1 MAEVWAA
8 AAAVVAAGASA
19 YGTYQSGQNAK
30 AAAGKQA
37 PTLDIGQITKDS
49 AMGNIQAEPDIE
61 ALIHSSNKFNQK
73 ENLSLL
79 EKAIPGYSK
88 IQGNLSTL
96 AQNASANPYAL
107 PQGVADNLTRLAA
120 ERGISTGVRGQ
131 AQDFSLLRDFGVNEL
146 AYGQQN
152 IANTQSI
159 LGTLAGLGKVSPLSP
174 LSFYSTPGQALGAAG
189 TNQSANQASINAQN
203 AANQYATDN
212 TWAGISKLAGA
223 AATYGNSYGG
233 GGGGGSA
240 FNTPLPAS
248 TSSSTGNYGAFCWV
262 AREVYGEGL
271 DWIEFRTWMLRN
283 AAPEFLDFY
292 HQHGPEIASSI
303 SGDEKTKGF
312 IRRLMDELKK
322 R

>member
-37 PTLDIGQITKDS
+37 PTLDIGQITQDS
-49 AMGNIQAEPDIE
+49 AIGNVQAEPDIE

-189 TNQSANQASINAQN
+189 TNQSANQASLNAQG
-203 AANQYATDN
+203 AASQYATDS

-223 AATYGNSYGG
+223 AATYGQNYNS
-233 GGGGGSA
+233 SQ
-240 FNTPLPAS
+240 
-248 TSSSTGNYGAFCWV
+248 GANSNF
-262 AREVYGEGL
+262 
-271 DWIEFRTWMLRN
+271 
-283 AAPEFLDFY
+283 
-292 HQHGPEIASSI
+292 
-303 SGDEKTKGF
+303 
-312 IRRLMDELKK
+312 ELKSLDQPSYSS
-322 R
+322 RNFTG

>member
-30 AAAGKQA
+30 ALAGKQA
-37 PTLDIGQITKDS
+37 PGLDIGQITKDS
-49 AMGNIQAEPDIE
+49 AVGNVQAEPDIE
-61 ALIHSSNKFNQK
+61 ALIHSSNKFNEK

-131 AQDFSLLRDFGVNEL
+131 AADYSLLRDFGVNEL

-152 IANTQSI
+152 IQNTQSI

-174 LSFYSTPGQALGAAG
+174 LSFYSTPGQALGASA
-189 TNQSANQASINAQN
+189 TNMSANQAGINAQN
-203 AANQYATDN
+203 AASQYATDS

-223 AATYGNSYGG
+223 AATYGSSS
-233 GGGGGSA
+233 GSGSGA
-240 FNTPLPAS
+240 SLPSS
-248 TSSSTGNYGAFCWV
+248 TSTASSVGNYGAFCWV
-262 AREVYGEGL
+262 AREVYGEGM
-271 DWIEFRTWMLRN
+271 DWIEFRSWMLRN
-283 AAPEFLDFY
+283 ASPDFLAFY
-292 HQHGPEIASSI
+292 HQHGPAIAEKI
-303 SGDEKTKGF
+303 SGDEQTKGF
-312 IRRLMDELKK
+312 IRHLMDELKK